1 MKYLKE
7 VYKATTDEFALAK
20 LDNLKEKWGD
30 KYEMR
35 VLNL

>member
-20 LDNLKEKWGD
+20 LDNFKKNWEINMK
-30 KYEMR
+30 
-35 VLNL
+35 